1 MKAKA
6 NYIVSKN
13 VNNHYSV
20 MAVIFLLATSRNEA
34 PARCGSVIILD
45 RIFPPR
51 HLIVHTGI

>member
-45 RIFPPR
+45 
-51 HLIVHTGI
+51 